1 MTSAAIYARV
11 SSTRQK
17 KDQTI
22 GSQTAALRA
31 HAVQNRLEVPD
42 GWVFE
47 DEGHSGATLVRP
59 ALEALRDLA
68 AQGCVDV
75 VLIYSPDRLAR
86 KFAYQAL
93 LIEEFARA
101 GVRVEFARNGARG
114 DSPEDQLLVQ
124 FQGMFAEYEKA
135 QLMERYRRGKAYRAR
150 SGSVNV
156 LGGAP
161 FGYRYVRKTP
171 ESAARYEIIEH
182 EAVLVAEMFR
192 RYADDGA
199 TIADLARWLA
209 AAGAVTRTG
218 KHRWDRS
225 VVWGMLR
232 NPAYA
237 GRAVFGKTQIIH
249 EQPGLNRVAR
259 LQGRTTPRPVKAVDR
274 PREEWTEI
282 AVPAITD
289 EDTFARVQQ
298 RLADNK
304 KFATRGS
311 KAPSLLQGLAACSAC
326 GYGYYRTSTRTAR
339 KKIYYYRCLGSD
351 NYRYEG
357 GRVCDGKPVRADYLD
372 TVVWDHIT
380 GLLADPALIRAEIDR
395 RLTQARTSDP
405 VTRQRTQIELAL
417 AKAATSITA
426 MIQAYSEQLIT
437 IDELRDRMPH
447 LRARE
452 ASLRGQLDALDAQA
466 ADPDAYLKLADDLEG
481 FLARLRGTA
490 ATATVEERR
499 RVLRLLVKDVL
510 IGPEKITIRH
520 RIPVRERAG
529 SGSGHHDT
537 TDTEGDMR
545 PSFELCWGRD
555 ESSGRPERQG
565 PFGRPAHRA
574 RRAGPD
580 IRSPLCTAWR
590 NGPGRSRDARCRRR
604 AESGPETAL
613 PPDGMTERRHQHRY
627 PTRSISRSQWSRPQ
641 WLRATLRR
649 HAGR

>member
-11 SSTRQK
+11 SSARQK

-31 HAVQNRLEVPD
+31 HAGQNRLEVPD

-75 VLIYSPDRLAR
+75 VLCYSPDRLAR

-93 LIEEFARA
+93 LVEEFARC
-101 GVRVEFARNGARG
+101 GVRVEFVKNGVRG

-150 SGSVNV
+150 AGSVNV

-171 ESAARYEIIEH
+171 ESAARYEILEH

-225 VVWGMLR
+225 VIWGMLR

-249 EQPGLNRVAR
+249 EQPGLNRIAR
-259 LQGRTTPRPVKAVDR
+259 LQGRTVPRPVKAVDR

-282 AVPAITD
+282 AVPAIVD

-311 KAPSLLQGLAACSAC
+311 KVPSLLQGLAACSAC

-357 GRVCDGKPVRADYLD
+357 GRVCGNKPVRADYLD

-380 GLLADPALIRAEIDR
+380 GLLADPAMIRAEIDR

-437 IDELRDRMPH
+437 IDELRARMPD

-452 ASLRGQLDALDAQA
+452 QNLRAQLDALHAQA
-466 ADPDAYLKLADDLEG
+466 ADRDAYLKLAGDLEG
-481 FLARLRGTA
+481 FLARLRGSA
-490 ATATVEERR
+490 ATATTEDRR

-520 RIPVRERAG
+520 RIPVREPAS
-529 SGSGHHDT
+529 SGGGHHDT

-545 PSFELCWGRD
+545 PSYELCWGRGG
-555 ESSGRPERQG
+555 EPCGVPSTVGCRTPSTIT
-565 PFGRPAHRA
+565 PA
-574 RRAGPD
+574 
-580 IRSPLCTAWR
+580 
-590 NGPGRSRDARCRRR
+590 SR
-604 AESGPETAL
+604 
-613 PPDGMTERRHQHRY
+613 
-627 PTRSISRSQWSRPQ
+627 
-641 WLRATLRR
+641 
-649 HAGR
+649 